1 MNGAAVT
8 PDVADSVEA
17 AGAELVVDVVW
28 LVGVA
33 DSLVLVEADAETG
46 SDEDEVE
53 GAAVEAGGVVVA
65 VVVEDTAASDVSFAG
80 ATIDPMTPMRTN
92 KPTTAPATIAIG
104 CFHHGRFLVQGRDPK
119 ATRARVESEWAA
131 SGSLPA
137 VRRRLGWCERSI
149 AAHPSTSVD
158 PRPADRHTSLVV
170 PDSP

>member
-1 MNGAAVT
+1 MT

-104 CFHHGRFLVQGRDPK
+104 CFHHGRFLGAGPGSESHAGAGRVGMGCVWLTPC
-119 ATRARVESEWAA
+119 
-131 SGSLPA
+131 GSAPT
-137 VRRRLGWCERSI
+137 G
-149 AAHPSTSVD
+149 
-158 PRPADRHTSLVV
+158 LV
-170 PDSP
+170 